1 MKLILQLLQQVLYLM
16 KLVKLIQFPVFKED
30 NGELSVF
37 EQNSKAIPFQIERIF
52 NVRSDKGSLRGQ
64 HAHHH
69 CSQLLICSNGSIE
82 VTCDDSFIKKVFLLD
97 RPNYGLLVPPA
108 IWAEQNY
115 LENNSSMTVVCDRPY
130 EAKDY
135 ISNYKFFKEYISQ
148 LNKKENN
155 WKLL

>member
-1 MKLILQLLQQVLYLM
+1 MIES
-16 KLVKLIQFPVFKED
+16 VKLIHFPVFKED

-37 EQNSKAIPFQIERIF
+37 EKSIDGIPFHIERIF
-52 NVRSDKGSLRGQ
+52 NVRSDKGSVRGQ
-64 HAHHH
+64 HAHYL

-82 VTCDDSFIKKVFLLD
+82 VTCDDSFNKKFFLLD

-115 LENNSSMTVVCDRPY
+115 LENNSSMTVICDRPY

-135 ISNYKFFKEYISQ
+135 ISNYKLFKEFVSQ
-148 LNKKENN
+148 IKIK
-155 WKLL
+155 

>member
-1 MKLILQLLQQVLYLM
+1 MIDS
-16 KLVKLIQFPVFKED
+16 VKLIQFPVFKED

-37 EQNSKAIPFQIERIF
+37 EQNINGIPFQIERIF
-52 NVRSDKGSLRGQ
+52 NVRSNKGSVRGQ
-64 HAHHH
+64 HAHRL

-82 VTCDDSFIKKVFLLD
+82 VTCDDSFNKKVFLLD

-115 LENNSSMTVVCDRPY
+115 LQNNSSMTVICDRPY

-135 ISNYKFFKEYISQ
+135 ISNYKLFKEFVSQ
-148 LNKKENN
+148 LNIK
-155 WKLL
+155 

>member
-1 MKLILQLLQQVLYLM
+1 LIES
-16 KLVKLIQFPVFKED
+16 VKLIQFPVFKED

-37 EQNSKAIPFQIERIF
+37 EQNINGIPFQIERIF
-52 NVRSDKGSLRGQ
+52 NVRANKGSVRGQ
-64 HAHHH
+64 HAHRL

-82 VTCDDSFIKKVFLLD
+82 VTCNDSFNKKVFLLD

-115 LENNSSMTVVCDRPY
+115 LQNNSSMTVICDRPY

-135 ISNYKFFKEYISQ
+135 ISNYKLFKELVSQ
-148 LNKKENN
+148 LNIK
-155 WKLL
+155 

>member
-1 MKLILQLLQQVLYLM
+1 MESVQ
-16 KLVKLIQFPVFKED
+16 LIQFPVFKED

-64 HAHHH
+64 HAHHL

-82 VTCDDSFIKKVFLLD
+82 VTCDDSLNKKVFLLD

-115 LENNSSMTVVCDRPY
+115 LENNSSMTVICDRPY

-135 ISNYKFFKEYISQ
+135 ISNYKLFKEFVSQ
-148 LNKKENN
+148 IKIK
-155 WKLL
+155 